1 MKNYSVTME
10 FTGHHQINF
19 QAKNNG
25 DAVRMVENGELYDK
39 DKKVLFYQDEIHE
52 SEECIPIVET
62 IRIKNEDKGVRYI

>member
-19 QAKNNG
+19 QAKNNE

-52 SEECIPIVET
+52 SEECIPINLIDEKDNKEIWT
-62 IRIKNEDKGVRYI
+62 Y